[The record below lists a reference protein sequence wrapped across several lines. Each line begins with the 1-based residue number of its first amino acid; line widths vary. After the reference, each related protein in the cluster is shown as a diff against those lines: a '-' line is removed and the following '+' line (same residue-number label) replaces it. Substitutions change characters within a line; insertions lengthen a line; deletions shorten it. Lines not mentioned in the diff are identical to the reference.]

1 VRRSMLRAMLAF
13 LLVPLLALTACG
25 GGDNNNQAKNEGG
38 GLEKS
43 SLTIGVLPILGVAP
57 LYIAI
62 DKGYFKDEGLTVT
75 PKIFAGGAAALPAML
90 NGEID
95 MVFGNYISFFK
106 AQAENTAK
114 LRIIA
119 EGSASTA
126 NSFGI
131 YVMPNSPIKEAK
143 DLAGKKIGVNT
154 SGNIATVLT
163 NETLKSAGVDT
174 GTITYTNVPFPDM
187 GATLQRGD
195 VDAAFLP
202 EPFITQAS
210 AQLGIKR
217 IVDVGVGTTDG
228 LPIDGYTATDG
239 WVTKNAKTAAAFQ
252 RAIQKAAKDAANRNE
267 TEKVITGYAKVDPKF
282 APLVAPLQYPTSIN
296 PTRLQRVADLMQAQ
310 GILKAKLDVSPF
322 VGLPS

>member
-1 VRRSMLRAMLAF
+1 MRRSLLRATLAL
-13 LLVPLLALTACG
+13 LLVPLLALAACG
-25 GGDNNNQAKNEGG
+25 GGNQPSQAKNESAGP
-38 GLEKS
+38 EKAD
-43 SLTIGVLPILGVAP
+43 LTVGVLPILGVAP
-57 LYIAI
+57 MYIAI
-62 DKGYFKDEGLTVT
+62 NKGYFKDEGLNVT

-90 NGEID
+90 KGDID
-95 MVFGNYISFFK
+95 IVFGNYISQFK
-106 AQAENTAK
+106 AQAEGAGK
-114 LRIIA
+114 VRVIA

-154 SGNIATVLT
+154 KGNIATVLT
-163 NETLKSAGVDT
+163 NETLKSAGVDIS
-174 GTITYTNVPFPDM
+174 TITFVEVPFPDM

-195 VDAAFLP
+195 LDAAFLP

-210 AQLGIKR
+210 AQLGVNR
-217 IVDVGVGTTDG
+217 IVDVGVGTVDD
-228 LPIDGYTATDG
+228 LPIDGYTSTDG
-239 WVTKNAKTAAAFQ
+239 WVKQNPRTAAAFQ
-252 RAIQKAAKDAANRNE
+252 RAIQKASQDASNRNE

-296 PTRLQRVADLMQAQ
+296 PTRLQRVADLMLAQ
-310 GILKAKLDVSPF
+310 NLLKAKLDVTPF